1 MPRRLPDLPRLGEL
15 ELAVLHHFWAIGDAD
30 ADVQEVHAAVGRAR
44 GITVNTVGSAVERMY
59 RKGVLA
65 REKISHAFRYRPV
78 LDQEAFRARK
88 VVEAAGG
95 LQALGKSGLL
105 AAFVDLVADAD
116 RDALAQLEQLVK
128 SKRANDDSEP
138 QS

>member
-1 MPRRLPDLPRLGEL
+1 MPRRQPDLPHLGEL
-15 ELAVLHHFWAIGDAD
+15 ELAVLHHFWAIEGAD
-30 ADVQEVHAAVGRAR
+30 ADVQEVHAAIGRAR

-59 RKGVLA
+59 RKGVLR

-116 RDALAQLEQLVK
+116 RDALAHLEQLVR
-128 SKRANDDSEP
+128 SKRATDDSEP